1 MTPMPARPPHN
12 KPSGDLFERDIY
24 SVSRLNREARG
35 LLENGFPLIW
45 IEAEISNLA
54 RPSSGH
60 IYFSLKDEAAQV
72 RCAMFRQN
80 NIRLSFTPRDGQKV
94 LVRARVS
101 LYEARGEFQLVA
113 EYMEEAGEGALR
125 RAFEALK
132 RRLDAEGLFS
142 PAQKQPLPM
151 LPRRVAIVTS
161 SSGAAVRDIIHVLGR
176 RFPAI
181 PVRIFPTAVQGCSAP
196 AEIIAALELASRD
209 RDCDVII
216 LARGGGSLEDLMAFN
231 DESVARAIHASSTPI
246 VCGVGHE
253 TDFTIADFVAD
264 VRAPT
269 PSAAAELVVPDYKT
283 WLHRFD
289 QLLNRCI
296 QLTTD
301 MLSDDM
307 ENLRWLG
314 QRLMRLHPGRWL
326 KQQAQRLDE
335 LERRLLIGWR
345 NTLQRRRAALAAV
358 ESRLLTQTPVHRV
371 RTLGV
376 RSRNLEARLTERARW
391 LLGEHGHRLDL
402 AARALQSI
410 NPQATLDRGYAIVTS
425 AVGGEV
431 LTDAS
436 SSKPGDL
443 VSARLARGELT
454 AEVLKTKG

>member
-1 MTPMPARPPHN
+1 MPARRPDDGPP
-12 KPSGDLFERDIY
+12 GDLFERNIY
-24 SVSRLNREARG
+24 SVSRLNREARD

-80 NIRLSFTPRDGQKV
+80 NMRLGFTPRDGQRV

-101 LYEARGEFQLVA
+101 LYETRGEFQLLA
-113 EYMEEAGEGALR
+113 EQMEEAGEGALR

-132 RRLDAEGLFS
+132 RKLEAEGLFS
-142 PAQKQPLPM
+142 PAHKQPLPK
-151 LPRRVAIVTS
+151 LPRRVAVVTS

-176 RFPAI
+176 RFPAV
-181 PVRIFPTAVQGCSAP
+181 PVRIYPTAVQGSSAP
-196 AEIIAALELASRD
+196 AEIIAAVQLASRD
-209 RDCDVII
+209 RDCNVII

-269 PSAAAELVVPDYKT
+269 PSAAAELAVPDHET
-283 WLHRFD
+283 WLRRFD
-289 QLLNRCI
+289 ELLNRCI
-296 QLTTD
+296 HLITD
-301 MLSDDM
+301 MLGGDM

-314 QRLMRLHPGRWL
+314 ERLMRLHPGRWL

-335 LERRLLIGWR
+335 LERRLLIGRR
-345 NTLQRRRAALAAV
+345 NASERRRAALTAV
-358 ESRLLTQTPVHRV
+358 EARLLAQTPVHGV

-376 RSRNLEARLTERARW
+376 RSRDLEARLTERVRW

-402 AARALQSI
+402 AVRALQSL

-425 AVGGEV
+425 AVSEEV

-436 SSKPGDL
+436 SSNPGDL
-443 VSARLARGELT
+443 VLARLARGELT
-454 AEVLKTKG
+454 AKVLKTKD